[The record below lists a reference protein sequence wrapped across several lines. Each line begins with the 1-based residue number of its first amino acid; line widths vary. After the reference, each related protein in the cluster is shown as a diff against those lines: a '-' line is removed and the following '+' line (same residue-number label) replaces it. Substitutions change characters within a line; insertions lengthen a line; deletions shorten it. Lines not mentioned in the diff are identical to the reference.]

1 MMMPENRSKV
11 FVAIAGNIGVGKS
24 TLTGILAEEF
34 GWKPFYE
41 AVDENPYLADFY
53 ADMPRW
59 SFHSQVFF
67 LSRRLQHHRQLV
79 DHPGSVVQ
87 DRSVYED
94 AEIFACN
101 LYKQGQLSERDYRAY
116 QDLYEGIRAFLPPP
130 DLLVYLK
137 ADVDTLLARIHLRGR
152 DFERDILPDYLQR
165 LNVLYDDWIARW
177 DSCQVLIIPADDM
190 DFQHDLDARDAIVQ
204 GVRDCLRP
212 PLIRHLRTHPRP
224 ETPDSASDAETMLE

>member
-1 MMMPENRSKV
+1 MIRPVNPEKK

-34 GWKPFYE
+34 GWQPFYE

-53 ADMPRW
+53 ADMRRW

-94 AEIFACN
+94 AEIFAHN
-101 LYKQGQLSERDYRAY
+101 LFMQGQMATRDYHAY
-116 QDLYEGIRAFLPPP
+116 RDLYDGVRAFLPPP
-130 DLLVYLK
+130 DLLIYLK
-137 ADVDTLLARIHLRGR
+137 SDVDTLLARIRQRGR
-152 DFERDILPDYLQR
+152 DFERDISRAYLDR
-165 LNVLYDDWIARW
+165 LNELYAEWIARW
-177 DSCQVLIIPADDM
+177 DSCPVLVVPADLM
-190 DFQHDLDARDAIVQ
+190 DFLHDTAARRSIID
-204 GVRDCLRP
+204 GVRESLRP
-212 PLIRHLRTHPRP
+212 APVRYVHW
-224 ETPDSASDAETMLE
+224 SVKSG

>member
-1 MMMPENRSKV
+1 MIRPVNIDKQ

-24 TLTGILAEEF
+24 TLTGILAEAF

-41 AVDENPYLADFY
+41 AVDENPFLADFY
-53 ADMPRW
+53 ADMKRW

-94 AEIFACN
+94 AEIFAQN
-101 LYKQGQLSERDYRAY
+101 LYNQGQMSARDYQAY
-116 QDLYEGIRAFLPPP
+116 RDLYDGIRAFLPPP

-137 ADVDTLLARIHLRGR
+137 SSVETLLARIKLRGR
-152 DFERDILPDYLQR
+152 DFERDISPDYLQR
-165 LNVLYDDWIARW
+165 LNGLYDDWIDRW
-177 DSCQVLIIPADDM
+177 DSCPVLVAPADEM
-190 DFQHDLDARDAIVQ
+190 DFQHDRAARDMIVD
-204 GVRDCLRP
+204 GVRDSLKPAPVRYLRP
-212 PLIRHLRTHPRP
+212 
-224 ETPDSASDAETMLE
+224 SGKQAVLE